1 MKDQNLYNKQFYD
14 FITGKASI
22 AIARRLHRNF
32 KNVNIEISAE
42 QWSILYQ
49 LWNKEGLSQQEIA
62 NNTFKDKPSITRL
75 LNNMEKLNLVVR
87 VPHQTDKRTKLIYLT
102 KKGKDLKE
110 SSMEQADKTLK
121 EALANLNEEEMN
133 VCYEALKKVFNN
145 LK

>member
-1 MKDQNLYNKQFYD
+1 MKDQHLYTKQFYD

-32 KNVNIEISAE
+32 KNVHIEISAE

-110 SSMEQADKTLK
+110 KSMEQADKTLK
-121 EALANLNEEEMN
+121 EALENLTEAEMD

>member
-1 MKDQNLYNKQFYD
+1 MKDQYLDNNQFYD

-32 KNVNIEISAE
+32 KNVQIEISAE

-49 LWNKEGLSQQEIA
+49 LWKKEGLSQQEIA

-87 VPHQTDKRTKLIYLT
+87 VPHQIDKRTNLIYLT

-110 SSMEQADKTLK
+110 CSMQQADKTLK
-121 EALANLNEEEMN
+121 EALANLSEEEISI
-133 VCYEALKKVFNN
+133 CHEALKKVFNN